1 VIDYVEDRHGKVIWR
16 SDTRP
21 CTGCNMEQWDGKP
34 MPRFPERGKQ
44 VLDARTAYQVI
55 HMMEGVVQRGT
66 AVVLRDVGFPLA
78 GKTGTT
84 NGPTNV
90 WFVGG
95 NPDIIGGIYVG
106 YDQPRNLGGWAQGGR
121 IAAPIFKQFIE
132 ETRPKW
138 STRPFL
144 APSGVRMVRIDRRS
158 GTRVFDAWPTDDPQ
172 ASVIWEA
179 FKPDTEPK
187 RENRQDQATQ
197 VRDLILAQLRR
208 GQSAAPGQAAGPREQ
223 DGADFVEE
231 QGGLY

>member
-1 VIDYVEDRHGKVIWR
+1 
-16 SDTRP
+16 
-21 CTGCNMEQWDGKP
+21 
-34 MPRFPERGKQ
+34 
-44 VLDARTAYQVI
+44 
-55 HMMEGVVQRGT
+55 
-66 AVVLRDVGFPLA
+66 VVLRDVGIPLA

-106 YDQPRNLGGWAQGGR
+106 YDQPRSLGGWAQGGR
-121 IAAPIFKQFIE
+121 IAAPIFKQFIQ
-132 ETRPKW
+132 ETRSKW
-138 STRPFL
+138 SNRPFL
-144 APSGVRMVRIDRRS
+144 APPGVRMVRIDRRS
-158 GTRVFDAWPTDDPQ
+158 GTRIFDAWPTDDAQ

-187 RENRQDQATQ
+187 RENQRNSADQ

-208 GQSAAPGQAAGPREQ
+208 GQASTGQRSAAPREQ
-223 DGADFVEE
+223 DGADFVED